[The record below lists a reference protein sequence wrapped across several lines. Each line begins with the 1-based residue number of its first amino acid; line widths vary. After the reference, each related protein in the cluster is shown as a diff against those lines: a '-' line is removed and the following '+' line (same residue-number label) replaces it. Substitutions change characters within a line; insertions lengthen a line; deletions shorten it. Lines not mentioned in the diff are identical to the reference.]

1 MCLAPRLCLQLIVTK
16 LRPGPVSLQDIPDNI
31 AFSSVSESAKQS
43 LYHALKN
50 IYAYTLGTE
59 DGADHSEADTRLHA
73 LVMQLEAGLGSALRQ
88 QQQAS
93 LFKTML
99 ICLKTVVCSL
109 YCTSSIL
116 PSCSSIAAK
125 LHAGQVMYD
134 A

>member
-1 MCLAPRLCLQLIVTK
+1 MLVLTLCLQLIVTK

-31 AFSSVSESAKQS
+31 AFSSISESAKQS

-50 IYAYTLGTE
+50 VYAYTLGTE

-93 LFKTML
+93 VQIYADLPEF
-99 ICLKTVVCSL
+99 CSL
-109 YCTSSIL
+109 LFVLYLKRFAIMQWL
-116 PSCSSIAAK
+116 
-125 LHAGQVMYD
+125 
-134 A
+134 